1 MEITVYMYNIF
12 GLRLA
17 IWLNEK
23 FLLKKLTSKDTLH
36 FTFSNQIQAEL
47 YQLHL

>member
-1 MEITVYMYNIF
+1 MYNIF

-36 FTFSNQIQAEL
+36 FTLSNQIQAEL